1 MSKLQPC
8 LTPPRLRSH
17 SLSLNKLGPNNWQY
31 QTLKRLRVVFLLK
44 LTLVIC
50 LIVASRFAVSADKQT
65 PAPKKSVISATL
77 LLDDLKRSVIFNTSL
92 LPIKLEQCRDKLSL
106 VKENTFSQQKIFGTW
121 VQNNLATIYQGNRY
135 FQDGLANSSNLS
147 DGIIGEVTEQ
157 WLGYFCTELDL
168 DLSKNL
174 HAFVTD
180 LLESLLIMARL
191 TQTYPDWRDTL
202 SDPLFTDWL
211 EGEAQVN
218 NPKDPACLPL
228 INCYNTAIE
237 IHDLLDQYYLHGKA
251 GTETI
256 EYSDFPIHYQ
266 LNAEDIAYLES
277 KHELES
283 KLMPLSG
290 QIFAQRYLF
299 EIALNM
305 LGFEHSDVEGD
316 KAVHKKAIIDRAKK
330 SGLWV
335 KDEVKKITWQA
346 TEGCGCLE
354 ATSVGNAYQKT
365 YYGFQPYWLNNS
377 PIQTIDKEAAIA
389 ADKKAQR
396 TIDFSQTSRIGIFSA
411 TVKSAPVGNN
421 YLTVPLNWRPE
432 RPFSTF
438 VEVAH
443 KHRSKVDLVITNLKP
458 SSADELSSPFPINYF
473 YDETLI
479 KQINQ
484 SIKQPLIDD
493 PINAFKPWLSFGQ
506 SPERTLGDGVTLNFD
521 LTELSGEQAHINF
534 KTFIKQ
540 LKQTLLT
547 NQIDPKVDVK
557 AKTDDAYYLNIMLPA
572 EQLMAG
578 EGFFTMENLS
588 DIAPY
593 VNLFIVTFEPLAQPL
608 ASTNSKMG
616 QITAMEKLKH
626 FFAKE
631 PNLKISAELFSKL
644 IPMITFKDNEAGK
657 DIFTHAQMNYLG
669 AAYWWTF
676 NPNTPDT
683 SVYPKQTLTIDNAEN
698 VELSYNSVKN
708 ILATVC
714 NIACP
719 HRWLMRVILFCAF
732 AFIVIIAVASLWV
745 YQLKILFT
753 SWRFIIVSGLFSLFL
768 LLVLV
773 CDPYWK
779 QNQEFVV
786 FIFIILTTLIKL
798 VLKVNDSKEND
809 LP

>member
-8 LTPPRLRSH
+8 LTPPRERPH

-31 QTLKRLRVVFLLK
+31 QTLKRLRVVFLLR

-50 LIVASRFAVSADKQT
+50 LIVASQFAVSADEQT

-77 LLDDLKRSVIFNTSL
+77 LLDDLKRSVIVNTSL
-92 LPIKLEQCRDKLSL
+92 LPFKFEQCRDKLSL
-106 VKENTFSQQKIFGTW
+106 VKEDTFSQQKIFGTW

-168 DLSKNL
+168 DRSKNL

-202 SDPLFTDWL
+202 SNPLFNDWL

-218 NPKDPACLPL
+218 NPKDPACSPL
-228 INCYNTAIE
+228 VNCYNTAIE

-251 GTETI
+251 GAETI

-277 KHELES
+277 KHELGS

-290 QIFAQRYLF
+290 QVFAQRYLF

-316 KAVHKKAIIDRAKK
+316 KPVQKKAIIDQAKK

-335 KDEVKKITWQA
+335 KDDVKKITWQA

-354 ATSVGNAYQKT
+354 STPVGNAYQKT
-365 YYGFQPYWLNNS
+365 YYGFQPYWFNNKPELGMAEDVVS
-377 PIQTIDKEAAIA
+377 TL
-389 ADKKAQR
+389 
-396 TIDFSQTSRIGIFSA
+396 DFSQISRIGIFSA
-411 TVKSAPVGNN
+411 TVKSEPVGNN

-458 SSADELSSPFPINYF
+458 SSAEELSSPFPINYF

-547 NQIDPKVDVK
+547 NQIDPEAPVK
-557 AKTDDAYYLNIMLPA
+557 AKADDAYYLNIMLPA

-616 QITAMEKLKH
+616 QITAMDKLKH

-644 IPMITFKDNEAGK
+644 IPMITAKDEEAGK

-669 AAYWWTF
+669 AAYWSFTTE
-676 NPNTPDT
+676 NG
-683 SVYPKQTLTIDNAEN
+683 VYPAHNKAAQALTSDNAE
-698 VELSYNSVKN
+698 VVDLSYKRIKN
-708 ILATVC
+708 ELATVC

-798 VLKVNDSKEND
+798 VLKVNESKEND

>member
-31 QTLKRLRVVFLLK
+31 QTLKRLRVVFLLR

-330 SGLWV
+330 SGLWA

-354 ATSVGNAYQKT
+354 ATPVGNAYQKT